1 MDLLIEPVK
10 TKNFTFISS
19 CMYLSPCVLVCVCVC
34 ARTCEREREGKRGG
48 GDSNCIKKNLLPFQN
63 SLWPPHS
70 CQ

>member
-19 CMYLSPCVLVCVCVC
+19 CMYLSPCVSVDVCVC
-34 ARTCEREREGKRGG
+34 AREREREEKGGG
-48 GDSNCIKKNLLPFQN
+48 GDSNCIKKNSLPFQN